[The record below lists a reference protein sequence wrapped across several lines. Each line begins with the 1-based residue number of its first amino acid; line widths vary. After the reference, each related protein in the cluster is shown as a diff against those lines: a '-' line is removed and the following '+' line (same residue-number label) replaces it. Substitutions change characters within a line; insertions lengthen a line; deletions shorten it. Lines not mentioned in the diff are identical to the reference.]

1 MLTSLQWCDAKKV
14 RETGWQAALANRYR
28 PGRVALS
35 PYVRGA
41 MLFVAL
47 LVAVAMLLAYL
58 GRPYRGPVF
67 DSALWVIA
75 CGYVAGAWGLG
86 LSIYLLLWPSGTGD
100 DRSDP
105 ARSDR

>member
-14 RETGWQAALANRYR
+14 HETGWQAALANRDR

-35 PYVRGA
+35 PYVCGA
-41 MLFVAL
+41 MQFLAL
-47 LVAVAMLLAYL
+47 LVAVAMLLVYL
-58 GRPYRGPVF
+58 GRPYRVPVF

-75 CGYVAGAWGLG
+75 CGYVVGAWGLG

-100 DRSDP
+100 DWSEP

>member
-1 MLTSLQWCDAKKV
+1 LLTSLQWCDAKKV

-28 PGRVALS
+28 PGRVALF

-58 GRPYRGPVF
+58 GRPCRVPVF

-86 LSIYLLLWPSGTGD
+86 LSIYLLLWPSRTGD

>member
-1 MLTSLQWCDAKKV
+1 MQKKV

-28 PGRVALS
+28 PGRVALF
-35 PYVRGA
+35 PYVCGA

-47 LVAVAMLLAYL
+47 LVAVVMLLAYL
-58 GRPYRGPVF
+58 GGPYRVPVF

-100 DRSDP
+100 ERSDP